1 MHTAQVEQTR
11 AHTHGGGLQLS
22 GLSERHGMYAH
33 PFEFERLPP
42 GLRGLLLQV
51 AGCLGGVF
59 RTLATICS
67 IGQIGET
74 PCRHRVLLAGAYF
87 TPFCSQT
94 ASVFLAQALVN
105 NCYPGQPAPH
115 LCDSVVSRLHLGTST
130 IQWSAGPLCC
140 RNRPCCRPRP
150 WTAPCARPCAP
161 SPKRPLAEVTNFQ
174 ASRPAVVH
182 VWRRGVHTCS

>member
-1 MHTAQVEQTR
+1 
-11 AHTHGGGLQLS
+11 
-22 GLSERHGMYAH
+22 MYAH

-115 LCDSVVSRLHLGTST
+115 LCDSVVSVALGHVYDTVECRTSLLPEPPMLPAT
-130 IQWSAGPLCC
+130 PLDRALC
-140 RNRPCCRPRP
+140 
-150 WTAPCARPCAP
+150 
-161 SPKRPLAEVTNFQ
+161 SPVRALAEATSRRGHKFPGQQ
-174 ASRPAVVH
+174 ASRCPAL
-182 VWRRGVHTCS
+182 GIPLSA